1 MEIDFDFGRDIKTM
15 IQKLKRVDDDLKDKC
30 VGIMRQLVQ
39 QFKAEAIKRVPIDE
53 GMLEKSFS
61 TKVIDAALMDEVTG
75 VVYVASNALASDYA
89 IAMHEWDYE
98 LGEQSQ
104 RKEAAS
110 GVIVGQKY
118 LERALSENEKAF
130 GRFIYRKW
138 CSGVTS

>member
-1 MEIDFDFGRDIKTM
+1 MVATDFI
-15 IQKLKRVDDDLKDKC
+15 
-30 VGIMRQLVQ
+30 
-39 QFKAEAIKRVPIDE
+39 
-53 GMLEKSFS
+53 
-61 TKVIDAALMDEVTG
+61 AALIMNMLASIN
-75 VVYVASNALASDYA
+75 VVLFLREPLASDYA

-110 GVIVGQKY
+110 GVTVGQKY